1 MLWVRISNALLID
14 IKEFSGTIFLKGKAE
29 RADQGNIFDFLAS
42 YLLICASFGTRA
54 NPIPDP

>member
-1 MLWVRISNALLID
+1 LID